1 MSTLEDTLNGMR
13 ERFAVRA
20 RDAGLVDVSY
30 VTTDSP
36 IGKLL
41 LARTDAGLVRIG
53 FEAQGE
59 DALLEELAA
68 RVGPRVVRAA
78 GPLDE
83 LRRQLDQYFEGQRT
97 TFEVPIDWRLSH
109 GFRLEVLVELARVP
123 YGTTESYAE
132 LAASTSSPKAVRAVG
147 TACSTN
153 PIPIVVP
160 CHRIVRSDG
169 QIGNYLGGREAKIA
183 LLEREGRFRGR
194 RSPT

>member
-1 MSTLEDTLNGMR
+1 MGTLDDTLDGMR
-13 ERFAVRA
+13 ERFASRA
-20 RDAGLVDVSY
+20 RGAGLVDVSY

-36 IGKLL
+36 VGRLL

-53 FEAQGE
+53 FEMQGE

-68 RVGPRVVRAA
+68 RVGPRVVRAS

-83 LRRQLDQYFEGQRT
+83 LRRQLDQYFAGRRRH
-97 TFEVPIDWRLSH
+97 FEVPIDWRLSH
-109 GFRLEVLVELARVP
+109 GYRLEVLLELARVP
-123 YGTTESYAE
+123 FGTTESYAD
-132 LAASTSSPKAVRAVG
+132 LAAQTSSPKAVRAVG

-169 QIGNYLGGREAKIA
+169 RIGNYLGGRDVKVA
-183 LLEREGRFRGR
+183 LLEHEGALPDG
-194 RSPT
+194 